1 MAECSFRRAYK
12 NYLVVDEDFVCQ
24 SHSELEVLG
33 TIRSTGLGSWGS
45 KASGF
50 MQHMEQGNP
59 SGESCLLVSKCFFCF
74 LLVSFFIRLA
84 SGA

>member
-1 MAECSFRRAYK
+1 MKITLLSMKILSIRVTLSWKCWGPSEVQGWVARALK
-12 NYLVVDEDFVCQ
+12 PVD
-24 SHSELEVLG
+24 L
-33 TIRSTGLGSWGS
+33 
-45 KASGF
+45 F

-84 SGA
+84 SRA